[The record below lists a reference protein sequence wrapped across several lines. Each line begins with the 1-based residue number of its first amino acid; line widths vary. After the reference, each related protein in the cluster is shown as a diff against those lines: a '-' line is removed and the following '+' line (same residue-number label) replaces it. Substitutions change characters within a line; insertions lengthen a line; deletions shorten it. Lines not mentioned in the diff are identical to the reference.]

1 MLMRKA
7 FGRGFD
13 SRRLHHIWIQFL
25 FLLPLL
31 VFPLSSFVSGQDQV
45 LTIFEDS
52 RKSEV
57 PLQMIEGTPFVR
69 IVDLQTYLGLQIN
82 PAVGNQNVS
91 ITSGAHTVILSANR
105 SLVSVDQKLVSL
117 SKPVFL
123 VQGIWMVPLDFIP
136 KVLRGISEKK
146 ILWLEN
152 SRSLM
157 LGNVQA
163 NQVTLKY
170 ASEQQYSRIVF
181 QSATPIAYTVY
192 ADGNI
197 LTVLPQSQDFSA
209 GFQDAAFE
217 DGVVQSVKM
226 ETVDNRK
233 IIKIQ
238 TGSEYSSYRSF
249 ELKDPPR
256 FVIDLYRKGSVAP
269 QAEPS
274 ITVPPPQTQEVPQTL
289 LPSTISN
296 KKVIVIDPG
305 HGGTETGAKGSSG
318 TLEKDV
324 TMSIAR
330 KLKSMIESTGMRA
343 ILTRDG
349 DQVVSL
355 DDRTS
360 KANNNK
366 ADLFIS
372 IHANATIR
380 GKARGAETYFLSAQA
395 TDDESRNIAA
405 VENNALGLSQAPAV
419 EDDLKLILWDMAQTE
434 FLTESSQLAE
444 TIQQELNSTLSISN
458 RGIKQAPFRV
468 LTGATMPAVLIE
480 VGFINNP
487 DEEKL
492 MTNGDYQLKIATAIF
507 RSIQKF
513 QNRDREALS
522 KINTGGQ

>member
-13 SRRLHHIWIQFL
+13 SRRLHHIWIFLLFLFLPQFL
-25 FLLPLL
+25 F
-31 VFPLSSFVSGQDQV
+31 GQEQV

-52 RKSEV
+52 RKYEV
-57 PLQMIEGTPFVR
+57 PVQIIEGVPFVQ
-69 IVDLQTYLGLQIN
+69 IAELQPYLGLKVN

-117 SKPVFL
+117 SKPVYL
-123 VQGIWMVPLDFIP
+123 AQGVWLVPLDFIP
-136 KVLRGISEKK
+136 KVLRGITEKK

-163 NQVTLKY
+163 NQITLKY
-170 ASEQQYSRIVF
+170 ASEPQYSRIVF
-181 QSATPIAYTVY
+181 QSLSPIAFTVY
-192 ADGNI
+192 AEGNI
-197 LTVLPQSQDFSA
+197 LTVLPGSQDFSP
-209 GFQDAAFE
+209 GFQNAAFE
-217 DGVVQSVKM
+217 DGVVQTVSL
-226 ETVDNRK
+226 ETLENRK
-233 IIKIQ
+233 VIKIQ
-238 TGSEYSSYRSF
+238 TGRDYASYRSF

-269 QAEPS
+269 QQEPS
-274 ITVPPPQTQEVPQTL
+274 ITIPQPDTETETVPPTL
-289 LPSTISN
+289 LPSPISN

-305 HGGTETGAKGSSG
+305 HGGTETGAKGTSG
-318 TLEKDV
+318 TFEKDV

-330 KLKSMIESTGMRA
+330 KLKSMIESTGARA

-380 GKARGAETYFLSAQA
+380 GRARGAETYFLSTQA

-487 DEEKL
+487 EEEKL
-492 MTNGDYQLKIATAIF
+492 MTNGDYQIKIATAIF

-513 QNRDREALS
+513 QNRNQEALS

>member
-1 MLMRKA
+1 MRKA

-13 SRRLHHIWIQFL
+13 SRRLHHIWI
-25 FLLPLL
+25 LLLI
-31 VFPLSSFVSGQDQV
+31 FITTGHAQEQQV

-52 RKSEV
+52 QRAQI
-57 PLQMIEGTPFVR
+57 PLQTIEGAPFVR
-69 IVDLQTYLGLQIN
+69 VSDLQSYFGLQMS
-82 PAVGNQNVS
+82 PVAGNQNLS
-91 ITSGAHTVILSANR
+91 ITAGPHTVILSANR
-105 SLVSVDQKLVSL
+105 ALVSVDQKLVSL
-117 SKPVFL
+117 SKPVYL
-123 VQGIWMVPLDFIP
+123 VQGVWLVPLDFIP
-136 KVLRGISEKK
+136 KVLKGISGKRF
-146 ILWLEN
+146 LWLES

-163 NQVTLKY
+163 NQLTVKY
-170 ASEQQYSRIVF
+170 ASEKNYSRIVLQSVNPIGF
-181 QSATPIAYTVY
+181 QIQSE
-192 ADGNI
+192 GNV
-197 LTVLPQSQDFSA
+197 LTVIPRSQDFSP
-209 GFQDAAFE
+209 GFQNAAFE
-217 DGVVQSVKM
+217 DGVVQTVAL
-226 ETVDNRK
+226 ETANNQK
-233 IIKIQ
+233 ILKIQ
-238 TGSEYSSYRSF
+238 TGTDFASFKTF
-249 ELKDPPR
+249 ELGDPPR
-256 FVIDLYRKGSVAP
+256 FVIDLYRKGSTSSTIGPEETMA
-269 QAEPS
+269 
-274 ITVPPPQTQEVPQTL
+274 VPPPQTQTVPPTL
-289 LPSTISN
+289 LPSPISS

-324 TMSIAR
+324 TISIAR
-330 KLKSMIESTGMRA
+330 KLKSIIDSTGMRA

-349 DQVVSL
+349 DQVVTL

-380 GKARGAETYFLSAQA
+380 GRARGAETYFLSAQA

-405 VENNALGLSQAPAV
+405 VENNAIGLAQAPAV

-444 TIQQELNSTLSISN
+444 MIQQELNHTLSISN

-487 DEEKL
+487 EEEKL
-492 MTNGDYQLKIATAIF
+492 MADGEYQMKIATAIF
-507 RSIQKF
+507 RSIQRF
-513 QNRDREALS
+513 QNRDQVTS
-522 KINTGGQ
+522 SNTSAN

>member
-1 MLMRKA
+1 MRKA

-13 SRRLHHIWIQFL
+13 SRRLHHVLFLFL
-25 FLLPLL
+25 FLLACDLL
-31 VFPLSSFVSGQDQV
+31 AQDQA

-52 RKSEV
+52 RK
-57 PLQMIEGTPFVR
+57 LQVSLQTIEGAPFVN
-69 IVDLQTYLGLQIN
+69 IADLQTPLGFQIN
-82 PAVGNQNVS
+82 PVVGNQNISLVS
-91 ITSGAHTVILSANR
+91 GSHSVILSANR

-117 SKPVFL
+117 SKPVYL
-123 VQGIWMVPLDFIP
+123 VQGAWLVPLDFIP
-136 KVLRGISEKK
+136 KVLRGVTEKRF
-146 ILWLEN
+146 LWLEN

-157 LGNVQA
+157 IGNVQA

-170 ASEQQYSRIVF
+170 ASESKYSRLVF
-181 QSATPIAYTVY
+181 QSLSPISYMVQAE
-192 ADGNI
+192 GN
-197 LTVLPQSQDFSA
+197 VLFVIPQSEDFSP
-209 GFQDAAFE
+209 GFQNAVFE
-217 DGVVQSVKM
+217 DGLVQNVTI
-226 ETVDNRK
+226 ETRENRK
-233 IIKIQ
+233 VFKIQ
-238 TGSEYSSYRSF
+238 TGIQYASYRTF

-256 FVIDLYRKGSVAP
+256 FVIDFYGKGSTTEQPAP
-269 QAEPS
+269 
-274 ITVPPPQTQEVPQTL
+274 VVPPQTQTVPPTL
-289 LPSTISN
+289 LPSPIGS

-305 HGGTETGAKGSSG
+305 HGGAETGAKGPNG

-330 KLKSMIESTGMRA
+330 KLKSIVESTGMRA

-349 DQVVSL
+349 DQVVTL

-380 GKARGAETYFLSAQA
+380 GRARGAETYFLSAQA

-405 VENNALGLSQAPAV
+405 VENNAIGLNQAPAI

-434 FLTESSQLAE
+434 FLAESSQLAE
-444 TIQQELNSTLSISN
+444 TIQQELNNTLSISN

-492 MTNGDYQLKIATAIF
+492 MADAEYQMKIATAIF
-507 RSIQKF
+507 RSIQAF
-513 QNRDREALS
+513 QNRNQEAS
-522 KINTGGQ
+522 STISTSGQ